1 VIRSYPSTF
10 SKNWS
15 NTLTQRYS
23 LKFYTPS
30 KKINYNISRYI
41 IESRLSKAGI
51 PLASN
56 LGEFIQNNIKW
67 LEAKLSKDCSRD
79 PVAGPSGLVG
89 SEESDLGFPLHPEC
103 AIQTYADWYFLHG
116 IFG

>member
-1 VIRSYPSTF
+1 LRQDKPRDSKQSGRLVVIRSYSSTF

-30 KKINYNISRYI
+30 KKSNYNISRYI
-41 IESRLSKAGI
+41 IESQLSKAGI

-79 PVAGPSGLVG
+79 PVAGPSYLKEV
-89 SEESDLGFPLHPEC
+89 S
-103 AIQTYADWYFLHG
+103 FLR
-116 IFG
+116 